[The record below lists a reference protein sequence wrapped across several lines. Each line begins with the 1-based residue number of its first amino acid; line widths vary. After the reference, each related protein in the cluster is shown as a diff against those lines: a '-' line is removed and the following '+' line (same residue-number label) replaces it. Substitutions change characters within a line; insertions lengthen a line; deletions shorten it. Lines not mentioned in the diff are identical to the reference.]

1 MRYDITKPT
10 APKMPTLGKGTECI
24 KILLSQASKDM
35 HEPLVPMLFPSL
47 GAHISGAEFQ
57 YPDLTWKEP
66 TGLMAN
72 LVADS
77 GCNKGQL
84 SYLVEA
90 ICRDFREHDKGEMAK
105 IEAWQRLPKSN
116 DKPAR
121 PEVALFFPPAD
132 CTRAAFIQN
141 GIALEKF
148 GGRTQYLNMPEVEMA
163 EWCSPTKLA
172 RSATGAYQGWASSP
186 TSSTN
191 SWTAARTSAT
201 TTSGN

>member
-1 MRYDITKPT
+1 MKYDITKPT

-24 KILLSQASKDM
+24 KLLLSQASKDM

-57 YPDLTWKEP
+57 YPDLTWQEP

-90 ICRDFREHDKGEMAK
+90 ICHDFREHDKSELAK

-163 EWCSPTKLA
+163 DF
-172 RSATGAYQGWASSP
+172 
-186 TSSTN
+186 
-191 SWTAARTSAT
+191 
-201 TTSGN
+201 